1 MIDYFIER
9 DDKMNAIENVENEVD
24 NDIREN
30 ISDTTTLSNGYKFV
44 KELILQHH
52 NFDMKLMK
60 HLWGMRP
67 RCIQLKLMPLY

>member
-1 MIDYFIER
+1 MMMMIDYFIER

-60 HLWGMRP
+60 HL
-67 RCIQLKLMPLY
+67 